1 MVNDDTV
8 SAGGGPSRK
17 IKPVVDCLSQ
27 TFLKYY
33 CPGRELCVYESMVKY
48 KGYC

>member
-33 CPGRELCVYESMVKY
+33 CPGQELCVYESMVKY